1 MQAEISD
8 FASSLNNVCAFPV
21 RANNPAAVYLNL
33 SILANQSKFN
43 RVPKQPAQALQNVR
57 ILYFCAHASI
67 VLKEIRKYRVR
78 VHRNVAENVME
89 NVRLRNVFQRI
100 AATQPRG
107 CRKHARGEHFKK
119 SLGRQKT
126 TDWRCAPSG
135 SGF

>member
-21 RANNPAAVYLNL
+21 RANNSAAVHLNL
-33 SILANQSKFN
+33 SVLANQPKLN

-57 ILYFCAHASI
+57 SLFFCAHAAI
-67 VLKEIRKYRVR
+67 VLQEVCKSRMRM
-78 VHRNVAENVME
+78 HRDVAENVMK

-107 CRKHARGEHFKK
+107 CRKHARGDNFKN
-119 SLGRQKT
+119 SRGTQKT
-126 TDWRCAPSG
+126 RGWPRV
-135 SGF
+135 